1 MYKKEEI
8 NNAGK
13 YVYTV
18 AVELKNYYD
27 NIELFIEK
35 INSLDRK
42 YLEDLKNKYE
52 GRDKITLIR
61 YRIIEE
67 ILNGNKLTLELLN
80 QIKAEVADKYE
91 KNILR
96 SWNDFSILFSL
107 YYLEKKDKVKES
119 MQKIAEYI
127 NNYLE
132 KNGKEAGNIE
142 IKDFWWNQNF
152 GTYNSWLSIYCK
164 NFSSFKDSYQLF
176 IWFEKE
182 ALRYGLGMG
191 TNVENLK
198 WNNFKEKSQI
208 TNYFDIDIISEKIL
222 SLYDEYVKLNLELE
236 ERLNED
242 IIEDIE
248 LNQKFLNFMSPLI
261 EILKENK
268 EGLKPKEA
276 VDEIVKKMNL
286 IDNDW
291 YKEFKSGQTRIYN
304 YLTWAKSYLLKTGY
318 ISNETRGIW
327 KLTQKG
333 FESNLTNEDVIKI
346 FHEVQNEYKNNNEN
360 TIEIQPYSKQDALKK
375 LFLSEETFDKI
386 LNSLRRKKNIILQG
400 PPGVGK
406 TFIAKR
412 IAYNLIGK
420 KEENNIQMVQFHQSY
435 TYEDFIQGFR
445 PTEEGNFKLK
455 NGIFYEF
462 CLKARASQKPHIFI
476 IDEINRGNLSKIFG
490 ELMLLIEKDKRGKE
504 YSIPL
509 TYSNIND
516 DKFYIPENL
525 YIIGTMNT
533 ADRSLSIVDYALRR
547 RFSFLNIEPQ
557 FNEKFKEKLI
567 ENGIDDE
574 FAEKILVKIKT
585 LNIFIENDQRL
596 GKGYKIGHSY
606 FTPTEKIEN
615 QDLWYKDIIEN
626 EIEPLLY
633 EYWFDDEETAIEQI
647 ENLII

>member
-1 MYKKEEI
+1 
-8 NNAGK
+8 
-13 YVYTV
+13 
-18 AVELKNYYD
+18 
-27 NIELFIEK
+27 
-35 INSLDRK
+35 
-42 YLEDLKNKYE
+42 
-52 GRDKITLIR
+52 
-61 YRIIEE
+61 
-67 ILNGNKLTLELLN
+67 
-80 QIKAEVADKYE
+80 
-91 KNILR
+91 
-96 SWNDFSILFSL
+96 
-107 YYLEKKDKVKES
+107 
-119 MQKIAEYI
+119 
-127 NNYLE
+127 
-132 KNGKEAGNIE
+132 
-142 IKDFWWNQNF
+142 
-152 GTYNSWLSIYCK
+152 
-164 NFSSFKDSYQLF
+164 
-176 IWFEKE
+176 
-182 ALRYGLGMG
+182 
-191 TNVENLK
+191 
-198 WNNFKEKSQI
+198 
-208 TNYFDIDIISEKIL
+208 
-222 SLYDEYVKLNLELE
+222 
-236 ERLNED
+236 
-242 IIEDIE
+242 
-248 LNQKFLNFMSPLI
+248 MSPLI